1 MGRKKG
7 KHGDIF
13 KAEQCVRNCLYL
25 KYRSCV
31 SFLPASDPET
41 LASVDPLSTWL
52 GREH

>member
-7 KHGDIF
+7 KHGDILRLSS
-13 KAEQCVRNCLYL
+13 VSGIVSIT